1 MYSSVLI
8 LCNLIVWKIAQI
20 FYKKDLSFW
29 AGAINTGLALVA
41 LACCMVAKSIFYAK
55 QIKRSEKQCTNFQLN
70 SNNTDWIY
78 DCRFSNLKGCKKWKI
93 TSFVLFFLIFAS
105 EKLCRHK
112 LAIYQFALA
121 FKSTLAVCWCK
132 LKELLISLLYE

>member
-29 AGAINTGLALVA
+29 AGTINTGLALVA

-70 SNNTDWIY
+70 SNNTQTE
-78 DCRFSNLKGCKKWKI
+78 FMTAG
-93 TSFVLFFLIFAS
+93 FLIS
-105 EKLCRHK
+105 KVVKNEK
-112 LAIYQFALA
+112 
-121 FKSTLAVCWCK
+121 
-132 LKELLISLLYE
+132 